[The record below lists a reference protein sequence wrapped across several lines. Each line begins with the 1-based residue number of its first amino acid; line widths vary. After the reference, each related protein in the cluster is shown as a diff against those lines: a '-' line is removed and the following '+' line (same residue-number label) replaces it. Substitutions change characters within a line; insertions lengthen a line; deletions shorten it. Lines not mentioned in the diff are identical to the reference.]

1 MIVRQE
7 IVLPSTL
14 GEVSFI
20 SYHLERSVAFA
31 IRFIPTYR
39 ISVAISLLLYFWEWL
54 LVEAKSH

>member
-31 IRFIPTYR
+31 IRFIPN
-39 ISVAISLLLYFWEWL
+39 ISYICCNLSFTLLLGMAF
-54 LVEAKSH
+54 S